1 MFRLFCCFD
10 ADIEDDPVENIPFPP
25 NNRRASTRPTR
36 FQGSFAPQ
44 DQAIYNAPTTPNLF
58 DCFEEELQFKDSIS
72 NPIGT
77 RGLRTRDNIAEIPA
91 ETYIGD
97 YTGTILTQDQKDARI
112 ANGQGGYIIE
122 LGFNEQ
128 EQDVPLWIDA
138 RGHANNILRLINN
151 NCNDSKVNIYY
162 RKDLINSD
170 NNTGG
175 IACIRAYISKA
186 IPPGT
191 QVFIRFNHQLMHQVV
206 PNEHRIPCFC
216 QGFRGVGQNGRK
228 NLRNKKSQNI

>member
-10 ADIEDDPVENIPFPP
+10 VGIPDDPEENVPPFQ
-25 NNRRASTRPTR
+25 RHSTRSTR

-44 DQAIYNAPTTPNLF
+44 DQTIYDAPTTPNLF
-58 DCFEEELQFKDSIS
+58 HFFEEDLQFKDTIS

-77 RGLRTRDNIAEIPA
+77 RGLRTRHDVPEIPA

-97 YTGTILTQDQKDARI
+97 YTGTILRQQQKDARI

-122 LGFNEQ
+122 LGFNDQ
-128 EQDVPLWIDA
+128 EQNVYLWVDA
-138 RGHANNILRLINN
+138 REDDNNILRLINN

-162 RKDLINSD
+162 RKEMINST

-175 IACIRAYISKA
+175 IACIRAYTSKA

-191 QVFIRFNHQLMHQVV
+191 QVFINFNHQLMHQVV
-206 PNEHRIPCFC
+206 PIQHRIQCFC
-216 QGFRGVGQNGRK
+216 QGFHGEGQNRYP
-228 NLRNKKSQNI
+228 RCPTYMT